1 MASDHYAILGVTP
14 QAEAAVI
21 RAAYRALIRRYHPD
35 TNPDPVA
42 QEKAR
47 EITAAFKVLSNPERR
62 AEYDRERFA
71 RIRGPADLPPR
82 AERAPPPMR
91 APAIAA
97 AILAF
102 VLSFGVW
109 MSQKP
114 QFAVQKSPMAPAA
127 AHVSPVPVVEL
138 EPESERLA
146 RLHAQSGVVA
156 TDRVPSDPG
165 PPDPQLEAVAD
176 APVPGPV
183 LPSRTVPSRRP
194 APPVRLAAHAAPEV
208 IRPAEAVPIP
218 ATAPR
223 TNDRIATLDRL
234 ARGFFSQSMVH
245 APEAKQQLLISSRD
259 RAAATRTACHSDACV
274 SDAYL
279 RQMREISAIMEG
291 RSLPQP

>member
-14 QAEAAVI
+14 QAEAVVI
-21 RAAYRALIRRYHPD
+21 RAAYRALIRRCHPD

-42 QEKAR
+42 QQKAR
-47 EITAAFKVLSNPERR
+47 EITAAFKVLSDPERR
-62 AEYDRERFA
+62 AEYDEQRFA
-71 RIRGPADLPPR
+71 RIRRDADLPPP

-97 AILAF
+97 AVLAF

-109 MSQKP
+109 MSQPPEAPPSKS
-114 QFAVQKSPMAPAA
+114 AVVRPA

-146 RLHAQSGVVA
+146 RLHAQSGLVA
-156 TDRVPSDPG
+156 SEPA

-176 APVPGPV
+176 VPAPLAVRSSPTI
-183 LPSRTVPSRRP
+183 SERRP
-194 APPVRLAAHAAPEV
+194 PPPVRLAAHAPPEPL
-208 IRPAEAVPIP
+208 RPAQVTPP
-218 ATAPR
+218 PAPR
-223 TNDRIATLDRL
+223 TNERIAALDRL

-245 APEAKQQLLISSRD
+245 APEAKQQLLIGSRD
-259 RAAATRTACHSDACV
+259 RSLATRTACHSDACV
-274 SDAYL
+274 SEAYL

>member
-1 MASDHYAILGVTP
+1 MASDYYAILGVSP
-14 QAEAAVI
+14 EAEAVVI

-35 TNPDPVA
+35 TNPDPQA

-47 EITAAFKVLSNPERR
+47 EITAAFKVLSDPERR
-62 AEYDRERFA
+62 AEYDEQRFA
-71 RIRGPADLPPR
+71 RIRRATDFPPP
-82 AERAPPPMR
+82 AERAPPPLR

-114 QFAVQKSPMAPAA
+114 PIVVRKSPIAPATS
-127 AHVSPVPVVEL
+127 HVSPVPVVEL

-146 RLHAQSGVVA
+146 RLHAQSGVA
-156 TDRVPSDPG
+156 TSDPG

-176 APVPGPV
+176 VLAPPPV
-183 LPSRTVPSRRP
+183 LPSPTVPNRRP
-194 APPVRLAAHAAPEV
+194 APVVRLAAHAPPEA
-208 IRPAEAVPIP
+208 IRPAEITPTP

-259 RAAATRTACHSDACV
+259 RSLATRTACHSDACV

-291 RSLPQP
+291 RSATQP

>member
-14 QAEAAVI
+14 QAEAVVI

-35 TNPDPVA
+35 TNPHPQA
-42 QEKAR
+42 QQMAR
-47 EITAAFKVLSNPERR
+47 EITAAFKVLSDPERR
-62 AEYDRERFA
+62 AEYDEQRFA
-71 RIRGPADLPPR
+71 RIRRDADLPPP

-97 AILAF
+97 AVLAF

-109 MSQKP
+109 MSQQP
-114 QFAVQKSPMAPAA
+114 QVPATKSAVARPA

-146 RLHAQSGVVA
+146 RLHAQSEPVA
-156 TDRVPSDPG
+156 SDPV
-165 PPDPQLEAVAD
+165 PADPQLEAVANVP
-176 APVPGPV
+176 APPPV
-183 LPSRTVPSRRP
+183 LPSTTVASRRP
-194 APPVRLAAHAAPEV
+194 TPAPRLAAHVPATPAPQEV
-208 IRPAEAVPIP
+208 VVRP

-223 TNDRIATLDRL
+223 TNERIATLDRL

-245 APEAKQQLLISSRD
+245 APEAKQQLLIGSRD
-259 RAAATRTACHSDACV
+259 RSLATRTACHSDACV
-274 SDAYL
+274 SEAYL